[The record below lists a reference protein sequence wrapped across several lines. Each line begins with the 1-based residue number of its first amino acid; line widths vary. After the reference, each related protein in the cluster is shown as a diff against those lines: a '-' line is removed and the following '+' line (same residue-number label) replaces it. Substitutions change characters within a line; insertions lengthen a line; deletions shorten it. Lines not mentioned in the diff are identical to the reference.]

1 MKFKVQV
8 EKRMYAL
15 GTVEVDCD
23 NAGDAIDMVQNQIN
37 NGILQTTHVKWDKAQ
52 YEDCSFETTREVD
65 LEDEQ

>member
-15 GTVEVDCD
+15 GTVEVDC
-23 NAGDAIDMVQNQIN
+23 NHAGEAIGMVQNQIN

-52 YEDCSFETTREVD
+52 YEDCSFDTTGEVD
-65 LEDEQ
+65 EQ